1 MPLRVMD
8 LVSLRQELMERAE
21 AGVPVAVLCREAGI
35 SRETFYVW
43 RRRWEAAGAAGLASR
58 SRRPLASPGQL
69 GPALEDLI
77 VALATARPRDG
88 PDKIRRPPHA

>member
-1 MPLRVMD
+1 MPLKVMD

-43 RRRWEAAGAAGLASR
+43 RLRWAAGGPAGLAPR
-58 SRRPLASPGQL
+58 SRRPLSSPGQL
-69 GPALEDLI
+69 DPVL
-77 VALATARPRDG
+77 
-88 PDKIRRPPHA
+88 